1 MALVVT
7 PATVRTGVQEKPSAD
22 VGTMTMDSP
31 RCRSAAGS
39 VRQASQT

>member
-1 MALVVT
+1 MADVVT

-22 VGTMTMDSP
+22 VGTMMIDRP
-31 RCRSAAGS
+31 LWRGAEGS